1 MKKAISIILALL
13 LSASVISLSAC
24 SSTEETEAPT
34 EETTE
39 APTEET
45 TEAPIEE
52 EEENKVKN
60 AMIFG
65 DSYSTFA
72 GYVPEN
78 FICFYSE
85 NERIETDVT
94 KVEQTWWYQVME
106 ETGMNLVQN
115 NSWSASSIGYTG
127 YNGADTSE
135 THSFIFRLRNLIN
148 EGFFEENKIDVVF
161 LFGGTNDSW
170 SGAPLGE
177 MKEYKDIVEDDL
189 YNALPAM
196 CYFTALLRET
206 LPDAKIYC
214 LINTGLK
221 SEITN
226 ALSELSDKHGMTP
239 IKFENITKFFDHPT
253 IVGMTQIKDQI
264 MAVIS
269 EEEK

>member
-1 MKKAISIILALL
+1 MKRFISLILALL
-13 LSASVISLSAC
+13 MIVSAVAMTAC
-24 SSTEETEAPT
+24 GNEIETEAPT
-34 EETTE
+34 E
-39 APTEET
+39 APTEEV
-45 TEAPIEE
+45 TEESTE
-52 EEENKVKN
+52 NTEENTVKN

-78 FICFYSE
+78 FVCFYSE

-177 MKEYKDIVEDDL
+177 MKEYEDIVEEDL

-214 LINTGLK
+214 LINNGLK
-221 SEITN
+221 PEITN
-226 ALSELSDKHGMTP
+226 ALSELSDKHGMTK
-239 IKFENITKFFDHPT
+239 ITFDKIAKFYDHPT
-253 IVGMTQIKDQI
+253 IVGMVDIKNQI
-264 MAVIS
+264 MAVIN

>member
-1 MKKAISIILALL
+1 MKKILSLILALL
-13 LSASVISLSAC
+13 MIASAAAMTACGNESATDAPAEEG
-24 SSTEETEAPT
+24 TEESTDNTEK
-34 EETTE
+34 
-39 APTEET
+39 
-45 TEAPIEE
+45 
-52 EEENKVKN
+52 NKVKN

-94 KVEQTWWYQVME
+94 KVTQTWWYQVME

-148 EGFFEENKIDVVF
+148 DGFFEENKIDVVF

-221 SEITN
+221 PEITN
-226 ALSELSDKHGMTP
+226 ALSELSDKHGMTK
-239 IKFENITKFFDHPT
+239 ITFDKITKFYDHPT
-253 IVGMTQIKDQI
+253 IVGMVEIKDQI
-264 MAVIS
+264 MSVIN
-269 EEEK
+269 EEK